1 MTMTE
6 YETSKLIIKSFSKE
20 YGEGWGKSLTT
31 ILNENLL
38 SFVTFDGDD
47 LFNIV
52 FDKNV
57 NELYGDA
64 DLIEESMI
72 KPLKVKLA
80 SILDE
85 QKRVWL
91 WSLMFL
97 LKSMQIF

>member
-1 MTMTE
+1 MVTPE
-6 YETSKLIIKSFSKE
+6 YEISKLIIKSFASE
-20 YGEGWGKSLTT
+20 YGEGWGKSLTI

-57 NELYGDA
+57 NELYGDT

-72 KPLKVKLA
+72 NQLKVKLA
-80 SILDE
+80 RIIDE
-85 QKRVWL
+85 HSKR
-91 WSLMFL
+91 
-97 LKSMQIF
+97 

>member
-1 MTMTE
+1 MVTLE
-6 YETSKLIIKSFSKE
+6 YEISKMIIKSFAKE
-20 YGEGWGKSLTT
+20 YGEGWGKSLTM

-38 SFVTFDGDD
+38 SFVVFDGDD

-64 DLIEESMI
+64 DLIDESMI

-80 SILDE
+80 TIINEHS
-85 QKRVWL
+85 KR
-91 WSLMFL
+91 
-97 LKSMQIF
+97 